1 LVETLDWLP
10 RWLPRT
16 GTKQSVRVTD
26 GPDLSWWRT
35 PRRWR
40 RLSAEERI
48 AFEEARFVRVRSRRG
63 LLRHRRPGEFSI
75 PGIKFSLA
83 VGVVLGAMLSLAG
96 VGVLWRN
103 VLVVAFATLVV
114 SWALA
119 LAAGLFFR
127 PGPPPMEP
135 PFGNSGDQV
144 PR

>member
-1 LVETLDWLP
+1 
-10 RWLPRT
+10 
-16 GTKQSVRVTD
+16 VRVTD

-63 LLRHRRPGEFSI
+63 LLSHRRPGEFSI